1 MQPLSRCVVTGSLRR
16 ISSVGVSDLP
26 SYDQIAQLPSGE
38 EHAVTPDLI
47 DLNGH
52 MNIRHY
58 FDAASLDLWRICI
71 AADTEWSTFEER
83 GLSLFTVEQ
92 HLRYVS
98 ELRTGDT
105 FVVHGRL
112 LERSDRVVHAMSFVV
127 TPEAQ
132 KLACTFEASY
142 VHVDTSTRRS
152 VPIPDDLAAR
162 FDAQIAAS
170 EALGWAAPVSGAMG
184 IRRR

>member
-1 MQPLSRCVVTGSLRR
+1 M
-16 ISSVGVSDLP
+16 SDLP
-26 SYDQIAQLPSGE
+26 TYDQIVLLPSANE
-38 EHAVTPDLI
+38 RAVTPDLI

-58 FDAASLDLWRICI
+58 FDAASLDLWKICI

-92 HLRYVS
+92 HIRYFS
-98 ELRTGDT
+98 ELRAGDS

-112 LERSDRVVHAMSFVV
+112 LERSDRAVHAMSFVV
-127 TPEAQ
+127 APRAQ
-132 KLACTFEASY
+132 TLACTFEASY
-142 VHVDTSTRRS
+142 VHVDTNTRRS
-152 VPIPDDLAAR
+152 VPIPDDVAAR
-162 FDAQIAAS
+162 FDDQIAAS